1 MLSSWARLC
10 RADVRSSTIHNS
22 PHTLTQTTIYS
33 IPRLCSPR
41 RQIRHVVHP
50 AWRTRKHIRGVR
62 PKPPHFPSF
71 SHHLPLPSS
80 SNPLGCAIAQ
90 TALRVLVDEDM
101 SSRALKLGE
110 IFRSGVR
117 ELQQSSPGGKLIRQ
131 VRGRGLFNAV
141 VIKELEVTVNGK
153 KVVRTAWDVC
163 LRLKERGVL
172 AKPTHGDII
181 RFSPPIVIEEE
192 DLKSVVKIIGEVLG
206 EIVKEGEVA

>member
-1 MLSSWARLC
+1 
-10 RADVRSSTIHNS
+10 
-22 PHTLTQTTIYS
+22 
-33 IPRLCSPR
+33 
-41 RQIRHVVHP
+41 
-50 AWRTRKHIRGVR
+50 
-62 PKPPHFPSF
+62 
-71 SHHLPLPSS
+71 
-80 SNPLGCAIAQ
+80 
-90 TALRVLVDEDM
+90 M